1 MVGLIGSALGV
12 AGSIF
17 GGMAASKAMKEANRG
32 REAALE
38 EQRKKNQDWFDRR
51 YNEDATQRADAQ
63 RVLAMTEESSKR
75 RNRAAAGTQAVM
87 GGTEEGV
94 AAAKEAN
101 NKALADA
108 ASRIAAAGEARKD
121 TIEQQYM
128 ENDRALQSQLEEL
141 KYAKESGK
149 AQNIAQ
155 AVGALGNAAGQMSL
169 GNLEYGK
176 KDEDGFRKSIPL

>member
-1 MVGLIGSALGV
+1 MGAV
-12 AGSIF
+12 GSIF

-63 RVLAMTEESSKR
+63 RVLTMTEESIRR

-87 GGTEEGV
+87 GGTEESV

-121 TIEQQYM
+121 AIEQQYM
-128 ENDRALQSQLEEL
+128 QRDADLQGQLAELRAAQE
-141 KYAKESGK
+141 AGK

-176 KDEDGFRKSIPL
+176 KDEDGYRKSILL